1 MNVFVLCTGRNGSTT
16 LIEACKHMTNYSAGH
31 ETLSSK
37 FGESRL
43 NYPVDHIEAD
53 NRLSWFLGRL
63 GERYGERAAYVHLVR
78 DEEATAR
85 SYLRRWESGIMLAY
99 HGGMLQKL
107 DDTRLTDD
115 DRLQVCVDYCRT
127 VNANIRQFLR
137 DKPKTMVFELENAI
151 EDFENLWSFV
161 GAQGDKAAALQTWTS
176 QYNASNKDDNH
187 HGPQSLGAM
196 RGQLREKSTQV
207 DALRAKLEAAN
218 QRHRESR
225 DVSDARTQALRA
237 KLEENRDLSNA
248 RIQELR
254 AKLETANQRHRE
266 SRDVSDARTKALRA
280 KLEENRDLSNARI
293 QELRA
298 KLETTNQRH
307 RENREANNDRILELR
322 TKLETANQRHRENR
336 ETNTARIRE
345 LRATVDRHRQ
355 QNSKAAI
362 RSDRLR
368 LQLALRNARS
378 QELQHRLGVKNTLL
392 LQLENASWD

>member
-254 AKLETANQRHRE
+254 AKLET
-266 SRDVSDARTKALRA
+266 
-280 KLEENRDLSNARI
+280 
-293 QELRA
+293 
-298 KLETTNQRH
+298 TNQRH

-355 QNSKAAI
+355 ANSKAA
-362 RSDRLR
+362 SSAEQLR